1 MDSFHW
7 FMAYIKFGWGRATR
21 EASSDIRCGHIT
33 REEGVALTHKY
44 DHEFPSRYLKTFIR
58 YLDITEDYFWEV
70 LDRYRSEKIWR
81 KVNGKWKTKIRVS
94 NKNINGEEP
103 TIE

>member
-1 MDSFHW
+1 MN
-7 FMAYIKFGWGRATR
+7 IGT
-21 EASSDIRCGHIT
+21 
-33 REEGVALTHKY
+33 
-44 DHEFPSRYLKTFIR
+44 EFPSRYLKTFIR

-94 NKNINGEEP
+94 NNNINADLLTSRGQGLGGVLRS
-103 TIE
+103 IEIKGVGSGL